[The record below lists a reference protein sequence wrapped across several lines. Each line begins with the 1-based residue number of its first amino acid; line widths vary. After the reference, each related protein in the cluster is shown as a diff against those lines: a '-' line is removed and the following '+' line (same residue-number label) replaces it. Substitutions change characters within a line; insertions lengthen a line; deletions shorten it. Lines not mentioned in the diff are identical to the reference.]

1 MVHLKKINGLSFKF
15 GKRFNTPSV
24 PFLSRK
30 RKSMFIKTHAVIV
43 PKGAILFKCSASR
56 IESSWWS
63 REAKRF
69 AQPQEKKKKKTFT
82 INSPELSI
90 LAKRTENGLFS
101 QE

>member
-56 IESSWWS
+56 IESS
-63 REAKRF
+63 
-69 AQPQEKKKKKTFT
+69 
-82 INSPELSI
+82 
-90 LAKRTENGLFS
+90 
-101 QE
+101 